1 MTYKKRFGN
10 YEVSCLDGGSKWF
23 KDLHKAQGYFKALAD
38 ALACDLDGTG
48 DSELV
53 VLVDLRTGAEL
64 DRRVIN
70 G

>member
-1 MTYKKRFGN
+1 M
-10 YEVSCLDGGSKWF
+10 DGGSKWF
-23 KDLHKAQGYFKALAD
+23 KDLDRAQGYFKTLAD
-38 ALACDLDGTG
+38 ALARDLDGT
-48 DSELV
+48 DEDELV